1 MKMKIPVS
9 EHLHVIR
16 LVLLAFPLMAVN
28 TPLHAEVQ
36 PVKSEA
42 STTNVVQV
50 VTENADLNQVS
61 DYEKLAERLDKVS
74 EKAES
79 YYEKRYE
86 ELKATHAWFMGAVGI
101 CLAVFTLLGVLLP
114 FAVAILQHRNFDNAI
129 GVAKEKFGLEFGS
142 RIEGVLQ
149 ETRMRNITALSITIS
164 QAIMMVDAQ
173 PIKSKAE
180 QFQCEIGLS
189 VIIQTL
195 HLIFESAMQTKRAQV
210 IISEIEKYR
219 DFISRWKE
227 GEPPLRHEVWRKAED
242 MMKSSVSRDAS
253 AVTRKDYAEL
263 LGEHSEAFLWLKN
276 FYEQIAPWKFEEE
289 K

>member
-16 LVLLAFPLMAVN
+16 LMLLTFPLMAVS
-28 TPLHAEVQ
+28 PSLHAEVS
-36 PVKSEA
+36 PMKSEV
-42 STTNVVQV
+42 STTNAMQAVV
-50 VTENADLNQVS
+50 ESADLNRVS

-74 EKAES
+74 EKAEA

-86 ELKATHAWFMGAVGI
+86 ELKATHNRFMGVVEV
-101 CLAVFTLLGVLLP
+101 CLVVFTLFGGVLP
-114 FAVAILQHRNFDNAI
+114 IVATVMQHRNFDKVI
-129 GVAKEKFGLEFGS
+129 GVAKGKFSLEFGA
-142 RIEGVLQ
+142 RIEAVLQ